1 MPIDAV
7 KIPQNVQI
15 EDRVVGPL
23 SLRQIIIMAVG
34 GGFSYMLYTMVQ
46 RSMGTMNI
54 PLTVIL
60 WTPAAIAAAFALVN
74 INDLSLLRIC
84 FLLLEKMQKPSLRT
98 WAPRTGISITIRT
111 SASVKTDDEAKK
123 KQAAGPQQSAEQQ
136 ITELTRVVDRPSVSA
151 WPSRDGQATP
161 TEEVTI
167 PADVSAPSS
176 KPPSASLGTG
186 YPEPGPEKIPPA
198 VRPNDIRVDSPSPA
212 APLLSDLSVFRDVL
226 PPNASW
232 PS

>member
-46 RSMGTMNI
+46 RSLGTMNI

-111 SASVKTDDEAKK
+111 SATAKK
-123 KQAAGPQQSAEQQ
+123 DDDAAKQPVVAQRSAEDR
-136 ITELTRVVDRPSVSA
+136 IAELTKVVDRDV
-151 WPSRDGQATP
+151 Q
-161 TEEVTI
+161 
-167 PADVSAPSS
+167 PAAQMAAKDSPAMTLSQPQ
-176 KPPSASLGTG
+176 
-186 YPEPGPEKIPPA
+186 PEPEPELAQKTPSP
-198 VRPNDIRVDSPSPA
+198 VRPEQIQVDSPASA
-212 APLLSDLSVFRDVL
+212 TTNFSDLSVFRDVL
-226 PPNASW
+226 PPQSSW